1 MKNTKL
7 FGVLLTI
14 AMLLLPGIGA
24 GIVSI
29 DRILVIVNSEAITLN
44 EYQSRHH
51 YETIQ
56 SDGSLA
62 AFNGEI
68 NTDLLEQMID
78 ERIQLQQAGLL
89 GINISETQLDDVAA
103 FVAERN
109 QMTREQ
115 LLRQLKQDGITS
127 AQFRS
132 TLRQQRLIQILID
145 LTINS
150 RVVISEQEV
159 DNYLQNHRELL
170 VSDEAFR
177 ISHLWISSG
186 DKSAEQ
192 TAADKENL
200 VRLRQALLAG
210 GSFEQAVADFSD
222 GNKAQGGL
230 LGWRTQNQ
238 LADEFVAALRR
249 TEVGSVSEIIES
261 GNGLHL
267 LKLHDEKGRETVQQH
282 KVRHILVQG
291 SANETQQETLEKT
304 RRLRQQILQGE
315 DFDRIARLNSQENST
330 RADGGLLG
338 WIGPGDAAP
347 AFERAV
353 MALKTGDIS
362 EPVLTPTGYHLIEVL
377 ERRKVDIVEANARD
391 RARQIIFR
399 RKAAEL
405 YNDWY
410 TSIRNQ
416 AYIEY
421 VGVDV

>member
-200 VRLRQALLAG
+200 VRLRQALLAD

-249 TEVGSVSEIIES
+249 TEVGSISEIIES

-291 SANETQQETLEKT
+291 SADETQQETLEKT

-391 RARQIIFR
+391 QARQIIFR

>member
-7 FGVLLTI
+7 FGVLLTM

-29 DRILVIVNSEAITLN
+29 DRILVIVNSEAITLG

-56 SDGSLA
+56 NDGGLA

-89 GINISETQLDDVAA
+89 GISISETQLDDVAA
-103 FVAERN
+103 FVAGRN

-115 LLRQLKQDGITS
+115 LLRQLKQDGITA

-177 ISHLWISSG
+177 VSHLWISSG

-192 TAADKENL
+192 SAADKENL

>member
-7 FGVLLTI
+7 FGVLLTM
-14 AMLLLPGIGA
+14 AMLLPGIGA

-29 DRILVIVNSEAITLN
+29 DRILVIVNSEAITLG

-56 SDGSLA
+56 NDGGLA

-89 GINISETQLDDVAA
+89 GISISETQLDDVAA
-103 FVAERN
+103 FVAGRN

-115 LLRQLKQDGITS
+115 LLRQLKQDGITA

-177 ISHLWISSG
+177 VSHLWISSG

-200 VRLRQALLAG
+200 VRLRQALLAD

-230 LGWRTQNQ
+230 LGWRTQSQ
-238 LADEFVAALRR
+238 LADEFVTALRR

-291 SANETQQETLEKT
+291 SADETQQETLEKT
-304 RRLRQQILQGE
+304 RRLRQEILQGK

-362 EPVLTPTGYHLIEVL
+362 EPV
-377 ERRKVDIVEANARD
+377 
-391 RARQIIFR
+391 
-399 RKAAEL
+399 
-405 YNDWY
+405 
-410 TSIRNQ
+410 
-416 AYIEY
+416 
-421 VGVDV
+421 

>member
-7 FGVLLTI
+7 FGVLLTM

-29 DRILVIVNSEAITLN
+29 DRILVIVNSEAITLG

-56 SDGSLA
+56 NDGGLA

-89 GINISETQLDDVAA
+89 GISISETQLDDVAA
-103 FVAERN
+103 FVAGRN

-115 LLRQLKQDGITS
+115 LLRQLKQDGITA

-177 ISHLWISSG
+177 VSHLWISSG